1 MVREELA
8 TSIGNAIGA
17 TLHCRPASRV
27 HGGSINECYRWES
40 DVGPI
45 FVKIAPARRA
55 GMFAAEA
62 AGLEEL
68 RRADSVRVPRV
79 LGVGTDMG
87 ADADVGSCAEAGS
100 GVGPGVGRCAEAGS
114 GAGPGVGRC
123 AEAGSGAGSGVGR
136 CAEADSGAGARSGVG
151 PRAGVGVGNAWLALE
166 WIASGPPSRATDSI
180 LGEQLAR
187 QHRST
192 QAAFGWS
199 RDNTIG
205 STPQLNEWRDDWVT
219 FFRDQRLRYQL
230 DLAARNGFGARL
242 QQRGGALLDRVAGFL
257 SGYRPVPSLLHGDL
271 WGGNRLT
278 AEHGQPVIFDPA
290 VYYGDREA
298 DLAMTRLFGGFG
310 AGFYAAYEAA
320 WPLDAGA
327 EARADLY
334 NLYHVLNHL
343 NLFGDGY
350 LGQALSMID
359 ALLADS

>member
-17 TLHCRPASRV
+17 TLHCRPASRAY
-27 HGGSINECYRWES
+27 GGSINECYRWES

-45 FVKIAPARRA
+45 FVKIAPARYA
-55 GMFAAEA
+55 GMLAAEA

-68 RRADSVRVPRV
+68 RSADSVRVPRV

-87 ADADVGSCAEAGS
+87 VGAA
-100 GVGPGVGRCAEAGS
+100 VGPGI
-114 GAGPGVGRC
+114 
-123 AEAGSGAGSGVGR
+123 
-136 CAEADSGAGARSGVG
+136 
-151 PRAGVGVGNAWLALE
+151 GNAWLALE
-166 WIASGPPSRATDSI
+166 WIESGTPSRATDSI

-187 QHRST
+187 QHRAT
-192 QAAFGWS
+192 QVAFGWS

-205 STPQLNEWRDDWVT
+205 STPQLNEWCGDWLT
-219 FFRDQRLRYQL
+219 FFRDRRLRYQL
-230 DLAARNGFGARL
+230 DLAARNGFGGRL
-242 QQRGGALLDRVAGFL
+242 QERGGALLDRVAEFF

-271 WGGNRLT
+271 WGGNRIT
-278 AEHGQPVIFDPA
+278 DARGHPVIFDPA

-320 WPLDAGA
+320 WALDAGA
-327 EARADLY
+327 GLRTDLY

-350 LGQALSMID
+350 LGQALSTID
-359 ALLADS
+359 ALLAAS